1 MASDISSGVY
11 YWLLDHEN
19 GLYACL
25 RTLIN
30 DSERLYGYF
39 VKSAVEPHSFICETE
54 LDSQDPEIHMFDRMY
69 VERGRHAVSG

>member
-1 MASDISSGVY
+1 MASDTSSGVY
-11 YWLLDHEN
+11 YWLLDHAN

-30 DSERLYGYF
+30 DSKRIYGYF
-39 VKSAVEPHSFICETE
+39 VKSAVEPHSFGCETK
-54 LDSQDPEIHMFDRMY
+54 LDSQDSEIDMLDRMY